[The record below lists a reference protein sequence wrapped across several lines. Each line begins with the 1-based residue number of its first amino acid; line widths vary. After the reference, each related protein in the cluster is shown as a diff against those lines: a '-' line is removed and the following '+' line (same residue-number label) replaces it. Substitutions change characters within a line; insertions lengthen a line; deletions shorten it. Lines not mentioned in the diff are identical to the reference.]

1 MSFSMFYKFIKSIAK
16 NIEGPNG
23 KAVLKNFI
31 SKPQLPAKFNSHSS
45 FLIQVNIFS
54 KMRLV

>member
-16 NIEGPNG
+16 KFEGPNG
-23 KAVLKNFI
+23 KKNFI
-31 SKPQLPAKFNSHSS
+31 SKPQLPAKFNLHSS
-45 FLIQVNIFS
+45 YLIQVNIFS